1 MAFANPLALLAL
13 LSLIPI
19 VILYLI
25 KPKPKEINIPSLM
38 FIMDAERRENRYQ
51 TMLNKIVRDPLML
64 MQLLFLILLSL
75 AMAGPYFL
83 ATETVRADHT
93 AIILDAS
100 ASMQAEDPNRFD
112 LARQAAEKFVSGKTS
127 IILAKNKQIVALQ
140 RGGRA
145 DAKDTLR
152 RVQPGATTANIGDA
166 IILAKSMI
174 EGGGGGGEK
183 GAIVV
188 ISDFANVDLGAIS
201 ASKMLANAAGIDVVY
216 KQVGNDA
223 DNIGITYGKLER
235 NGDKYKYFCNIK
247 NYMDDTKTVPVEVF
261 RNGKNI
267 LGESVTIPAHS
278 SELFALTDLAP
289 GATVV
294 ALQHGDALS
303 VDDRAYIAIPEIA
316 KRKILFVSENANPP
330 AKIAIGSLPD
340 TECSLVKPL
349 VLPEFGTYDI
359 VVIGNI
365 TKGSLLPGTF
375 NKLASFVGSGGDLVI
390 LASDGIGKIETEGLL
405 PVGMRA
411 SESAGSTDIDKGIST
426 QFTKDIAFDD
436 ISVTRHLKTEPL
448 NNSIVTADDGSS
460 MLAYQ
465 QSGAGVVLYSGFGE
479 GDSRW
484 NDFHTR
490 VDYPI
495 FWRQVVDWMSGV
507 LGIDEYNVKTGRMYP
522 LGGEQDVGTPSEAI
536 IHTDN
541 LLFDECGGYRIGN
554 MDIAANLYDPMESDL
569 SVSMMSEEARTL
581 EPDLVKAEVE
591 KELWSY
597 LILLVM
603 FLAGFELYYLRARG
617 EL

>member
-13 LSLIPI
+13 LSLIPL

-25 KPKPKEINIPSLM
+25 KPKPKEIDIPSLM

-75 AMAGPYFL
+75 AMAAPYFL

-174 EGGGGGGEK
+174 EGGEGGGEK

-235 NGDKYKYFCNIK
+235 NGDKYEYFCNIK

-278 SELFALTDLAP
+278 SELFALTDLEP

-316 KRKILFVSENANPP
+316 KRKILFVSENKNPP

-340 TECSLVKPL
+340 TECSVVKPP
-349 VLPEFGTYDI
+349 VLPVFGDYDI

-365 TKGSLLPGTF
+365 TKDSLLPGTF
-375 NKLASFVGSGGDLVI
+375 GDLASFVGSGGDLVI
-390 LASDGIGKIETEGLL
+390 LASDGIGKIETGGLL
-405 PVGMRA
+405 PVVMRA
-411 SESAGSTDIDKGIST
+411 SESAGSAVLNRGSPT

-448 NNSIVTADDGSS
+448 NNSIVNADDGSS
-460 MLAYQ
+460 MLVYQ

-507 LGIDEYNVKTGRMYP
+507 LGIDEYNVKTGRTYP
-522 LGGEQDVGTPSEAI
+522 LGGEQDVVMPSEAI
-536 IHTDN
+536 IRTDN
-541 LLFDECGGYRIGN
+541 LLFDDCGGYQIGN
-554 MDIAANLYDPMESDL
+554 MDIAANLYDPLESDL
-569 SVSMMSEEARTL
+569 SVSIMSEEARTL

>member
-25 KPKPKEINIPSLM
+25 KPKPQEINIPSLM

-75 AMAGPYFL
+75 AMAAPYFL

-100 ASMQAEDPNRFD
+100 ASMQAEDPSRFD
-112 LARQAAEKFVSGKTS
+112 LARQVAEKFVSGKTS

-152 RVQPGATTANIGDA
+152 RVQPGATTVNLGDA

-174 EGGGGGGEK
+174 EGGDGGGEK

-216 KQVGNDA
+216 KQVGNDVN
-223 DNIGITYGKLER
+223 NIGITYGKLER
-235 NGDKYKYFCNIK
+235 KGDKYEYFCNIK
-247 NYMDDTKTVPVEVF
+247 NYMDSTKTVPVEVS

-267 LGESVTIPAHS
+267 IGDGVTIPAHS
-278 SELFALTDLAP
+278 SELFALTDLEP

-303 VDDRAYIAIPEIA
+303 VDDHAYIAIPEIA

-340 TECSLVKPL
+340 TACSLVKPP
-349 VLPEFGTYDI
+349 VLPEFGNYDI

-365 TKGSLLPGTF
+365 TKDSLLPGTF
-375 NKLASFVGSGGDLVI
+375 NDLASFVGSGGDLVI
-390 LASDGIGKIETEGLL
+390 LASDGIGKIETSGLL
-405 PVGMRA
+405 PVDMRA
-411 SESAGSTDIDKGIST
+411 SESAGSTVIDKGIPT
-426 QFTKDIAFDD
+426 EFTKDIAFDD
-436 ISVTRHLKTEPL
+436 ISVTRHLKTESL

-507 LGIDEYNVKTGRMYP
+507 LGINEYNVKTGRMYP

-541 LLFDECGGYRIGN
+541 LLFDDCGYYQIGK

-581 EPDLVKAEVE
+581 EPNLVKAEVE